1 MDLVLPKLPE
11 KPQFMTEIEKNSK
24 IDDIDSKILSMRS
37 ERDKLQQGLGEV
49 MAVLKK
55 QKPA

>member
-11 KPQFMTEIEKNSK
+11 KPHFMTEVEKNSK
-24 IDDIDSKILSMRS
+24 IDEIDTKILSFRS
-37 ERDKLQQGLGEV
+37 ERDKLQQQLAEV

-55 QKPA
+55 QKPD

>member
-1 MDLVLPKLPE
+1 
-11 KPQFMTEIEKNSK
+11 MTEIEKNSK